1 MPLFRALRGLYLLC
15 LAWLCA
21 GALHAATLLGITT
34 PPPFAGLTG
43 SGYFVTSWT
52 QTSTWTNVAIAM
64 PLLDGRP
71 GSPGGTQGHAYLVN
85 RVGPGTTAAHNMA
98 PPLAVTGLGSSFTD
112 TTLWTGLTLPPGTYY
127 LILAPT
133 TADPTSMSPAIPGA
147 ANNPSYATGPGV
159 AVVQNTVQLPNN
171 VSIDPIFPPASPF
184 AVFDEAVPSNFITYA
199 SGDPGPLPQPGATP
213 VPTLG
218 HAALALLSGV
228 LCAAG
233 FIGRRKK
240 V

>member
-1 MPLFRALRGLYLLC
+1 MTRSILRALCLHC
-15 LAWLCA
+15 LAWLCT
-21 GALHAATLLGITT
+21 GALHAATLLDITA
-34 PPPFAGLTG
+34 PPPFGALTG

-52 QTSTWTNVAIAM
+52 QTNTWSNVTIAM

-71 GSPGGTQGHAYLVN
+71 GNPDGTEGYAYLVN

-98 PPLAVTGLGSSFTD
+98 PPLIVTGLGSSFAD

-127 LILAPT
+127 LILVPI
-133 TADPTSMSPAIPGA
+133 TADPTSISPAIPSA
-147 ANNPSYATGPGV
+147 PNSPSYATGPGV

-171 VSIDPIFPPASPF
+171 VPIDPIFPPASPF
-184 AVFDEAVPSNFITYA
+184 AVFDEAVPSNFITYV
-199 SGDPGPLPQPGATP
+199 SGDPGPLPQPTATP

-228 LCAAG
+228 LGAAG
-233 FIGRRKK
+233 WLNRRRKA
-240 V
+240 